1 MKYVR
6 KLVNNYCVMDLETTG
21 LSPYKNDIIEICLL
35 KVRNNQI
42 VDQYVQL
49 VNPGYKVD
57 PYITHLTGITNTM
70 LKDKPI
76 LNTLRNEVVNFIGH
90 DIIVGHNTNF
100 DVRFLQAGFDET
112 FDNEYVDTLQY
123 SRKLYPELSHH
134 TLSDMSAYLN
144 LSKNTHRALDDC
156 ICTKELYDCIKD
168 KML

>member
-6 KLVNNYCVMDLETTG
+6 KLIDNYCVMDLETTG

-35 KVRNNQI
+35 KVRHNQI

-49 VNPGYKVD
+49 VNPGYQVSS
-57 PYITHLTGITNTM
+57 YITNLTGITNQM
-70 LKDKPI
+70 LIDKPV
-76 LNTLRNEVVNFIGH
+76 LNTLKDDVIAFIGH

-100 DVRFLQAGFDET
+100 DVRFLQAGFNET

-123 SRKLYPELSHH
+123 CRKLYPELAHH
-134 TLSDMSAYLN
+134 TLSDMSDYLD

-156 ICTKELYDCIKD
+156 ICTKELYDCIKN

>member
-6 KLVNNYCVMDLETTG
+6 KLVDNYCVMDLETAG
-21 LSPYKNDIIEICLL
+21 LSPYKNDIIEICIL

-49 VNPGYKVD
+49 VNPGYKVNR
-57 PYITHLTGITNTM
+57 YITHLTGITNTM
-70 LKDKPI
+70 LKNQPT
-76 LNTLRNEVVNFIGH
+76 LNTLRNEVVTFIGH

-100 DVRFLQAGFDET
+100 DVRFLQVGLNET

-123 SRKLYPELSHH
+123 SRKLYPQLSHH
-134 TLSDMSAYLN
+134 SLSDMSEYLN